1 MLRDWLPGRRVAL
14 AKVDAQGL
22 DVGVVRSAGSEVRR
36 LQAVQLEVVRD
47 RSRPR
52 GDGGRCDAQYA
63 AEPYATEGSNPRLAG
78 PRLVDRVPGRPAT
91 HTCEPRLGQR
101 AAFGGAVR
109 RGGASYGS
117 ARLRAVRD
125 GRIEPTLVTT
135 IAHFSALR
143 TTAHS
148 LL

>member
-1 MLRDWLPGRRVAL
+1 VLRDWLPGRLVAL

-63 AEPYATEGSNPRLAG
+63 AEPYATEGSNPGLAG
-78 PRLVDRVPGRPAT
+78 PRLADPRQACYSHVRALPWDRGRPSEVQCDAVVRAMAALGFEPYAT
-91 HTCEPRLGQR
+91 GELNPPQ
-101 AAFGGAVR
+101 
-109 RGGASYGS
+109 
-117 ARLRAVRD
+117 
-125 GRIEPTLVTT
+125 
-135 IAHFSALR
+135 
-143 TTAHS
+143 
-148 LL
+148 

>member
-1 MLRDWLPGRRVAL
+1 MLRDWLPGRLVAL

-63 AEPYATEGSNPRLAG
+63 AEPYATEGSNPGLAG
-78 PRLVDRVPGRPAT
+78 AQAGHLAT
-91 HTCEPRLGQR
+91 HAFEPRLGQ
-101 AAFGGAVR
+101 AARGKTR
-109 RGGASYGS
+109 R
-117 ARLRAVRD
+117 
-125 GRIEPTLVTT
+125 T
-135 IAHFSALR
+135 
-143 TTAHS
+143 
-148 LL
+148 